1 MGVISILLGLI
12 AFFGFTAA
20 GAITASYIEKTLT
33 RLSTSLTVLQN
44 TATTTISAVTI
55 GVFAFIGLLI
65 CVNLVMHGLIYM
77 NKTRYNSSVSYI
89 CFALGLISILCLIM
103 AGLYV
108 ARNVVNNRNMLMLL
122 GVLPDIPEALLFWG
136 VVGVF
141 TFLGVLIFVDFLMHG
156 LTYKKVGK
164 LQVRI
169 RRKGE

>member
-1 MGVISILLGLI
+1 MDANRKQQSPIAWVLGQTGGHGGQYVCSVILAVIGV
-12 AFFGFTAA
+12 AFSVAPYFVVA
-20 GAITASYIEKTLT
+20 GIIHALMEGRRDFDFYLT
-33 RLSTSLTVLQN
+33 R
-44 TATTTISAVTI
+44 
-55 GVFAFIGLLI
+55 
-65 CVNLVMHGLIYM
+65 
-77 NKTRYNSSVSYI
+77 
-89 CFALGLISILCLIM
+89 CLIM